1 MPTVCCDAVGFK
13 TIVESKQFLAI
24 GIESRHCALSG
35 RPRRRLLLHRRLGD
49 WATYVGASFLYSDA
63 ELDSNLLN
71 SNLSN
76 DETGIDAHC
85 VQHPYFVR
93 ASKDTS
99 SPTLLGSVESKG
111 MEERETDGKAERGTT
126 RNGKDPLMSAL
137 RPKHRSAELHS
148 ANKIFSKFNLDRIV
162 LPLRGVGHYD
172 RPGLVGLGN
181 Q

>member
-85 VQHPYFVR
+85 VQHPYFAR

-99 SPTLLGSVESKG
+99 SPTLLVPWKVKAWRREKQTERQREEQLE
-111 MEERETDGKAERGTT
+111 ME
-126 RNGKDPLMSAL
+126 
-137 RPKHRSAELHS
+137 
-148 ANKIFSKFNLDRIV
+148 KI
-162 LPLRGVGHYD
+162 P
-172 RPGLVGLGN
+172 
-181 Q
+181 